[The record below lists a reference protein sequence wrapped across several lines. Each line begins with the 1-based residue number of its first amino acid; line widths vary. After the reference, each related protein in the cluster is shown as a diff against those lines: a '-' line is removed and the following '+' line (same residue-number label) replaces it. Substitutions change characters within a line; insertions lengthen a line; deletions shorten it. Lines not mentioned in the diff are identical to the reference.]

1 MGENSFEREVLDRL
15 KTIEVKL
22 DSYEKI
28 KEQVHANE
36 RQIIKIKENTD
47 TQQKQIDE
55 LRERN
60 KWLARAVVG
69 AVITAFIGFIFM
81 YIKIGSGIA

>member
-36 RQIIKIKENTD
+36 RQIITYFWKVV
-47 TQQKQIDE
+47 QK
-55 LRERN
+55 
-60 KWLARAVVG
+60 
-69 AVITAFIGFIFM
+69 
-81 YIKIGSGIA
+81 

>member
-1 MGENSFEREVLDRL
+1 M
-15 KTIEVKL
+15 
-22 DSYEKI
+22 
-28 KEQVHANE
+28 
-36 RQIIKIKENTD
+36 IKIQDNTE
-47 TQQKQIDE
+47 THQKQIDE
-55 LRERN
+55 LREHN

>member
-15 KTIEVKL
+15 KAIEVKL

-28 KEQVHANE
+28 KEQVYENQ
-36 RQIIKIKENTD
+36 RQMIKIQENNETH
-47 TQQKQIDE
+47 QKQIDE
-55 LRERN
+55 LREHN
-60 KWLARAVVG
+60 KWLARAIVG

-81 YIKIGSGIA
+81 YIKIGAGIA